1 MLHYDQYVR
10 LDHYSTRLDFNC
22 PYGRN
27 SASWRHIDS
36 VKRGIGMRRHA
47 ASPVR
52 PDMTSSLD
60 DDGSFDPDYECFF
73 VSEDVSVL
81 DGCTQLVETQI
92 PGCCACGTVGVSLDL
107 CVGRSL
113 QETHEE

>member
-10 LDHYSTRLDFNC
+10 LDHYNTRLDFNR
-22 PYGRN
+22 PYDRN
-27 SASWRHIDS
+27 PVSWRHIDS
-36 VKRGIGMRRHA
+36 VKRGIGVRRHA

-52 PDMTSSLD
+52 PDMTSSWD
-60 DDGSFDPDYECFF
+60 DDGSFDPDHKCSF

-92 PGCCACGTVGVSLDL
+92 PGCCACEIVGVSLDL

-113 QETHEE
+113 QETYEE